1 MATVRSLDSTK
12 SLPMSNDAV
21 APAKAELRSKV
32 LAVGGI
38 AGTYEELTGH
48 KQELKVSMSVW
59 VRPSQEALLS
69 VANLSFRFAAG

>member
-12 SLPMSNDAV
+12 SRTMSNEGV
-21 APAKAELRSKV
+21 GPAKQELRSKV

-59 VRPSQEALLS
+59 VRPPHIARRMLL
-69 VANLSFRFAAG
+69 LRTPPYRG